1 MQRPP
6 SDSKASASCKDRCV
20 MQRPPSEKS
29 SMLVASGFFVGG
41 WCAVYR
47 CAVRGMVRR
56 MLLIVRTSQNKTS
69 EYEPLISVV
78 VEYQPLTR
86 PHTPKPHKA
95 TCVMQRPPSDSKA
108 AASCKDRHMKTLDV
122 SCIELFCWGMVRRI
136 SLCRTGNG
144 APYVAD
150 SQSPQK

>member
-1 MQRPP
+1 
-6 SDSKASASCKDRCV
+6 
-20 MQRPPSEKS
+20 
-29 SMLVASGFFVGG
+29 MLVASGFLSGDGALFV
-41 WCAVYR
+41 AVTSGEWFMA
-47 CAVRGMVRR
+47 CSSDERGMVRR

-86 PHTPKPHKA
+86 PHAPTPHEA